1 MPDITAQSPISNG
14 EVKALIE
21 IHSGKS
27 YVILKEGIRLGA
39 VNYAFGYGCLR
50 YSANEI

>member
-21 IHSGKS
+21 IHI
-27 YVILKEGIRLGA
+27 ILKEGIRLGA